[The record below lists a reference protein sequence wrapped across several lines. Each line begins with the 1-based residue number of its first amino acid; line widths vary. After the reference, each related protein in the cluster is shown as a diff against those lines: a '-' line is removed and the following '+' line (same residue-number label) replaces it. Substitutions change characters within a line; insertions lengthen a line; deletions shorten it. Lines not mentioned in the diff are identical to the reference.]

1 MSADVNNAAAVTP
14 PVDVYVRATVGTSE
28 SLKLPTVFH
37 ENWIT
42 LQADSEDVYVN
53 FTVGASGTADETATS
68 SVTSNLPSPATNGVL
83 HIPAGTERNYDLG
96 LLKRSN
102 VNDRIWLNHISPT
115 GGNGH
120 LRFHRSSGPK
130 GA

>member
-28 SLKLPTVFH
+28 SFLVPEVFH
-37 ENWIT
+37 NNWIT
-42 LQADSEDVYVN
+42 CQAQGEDVYLS

-68 SVTSNLPSPATNGVL
+68 SVSSNEISPATNGVV
-83 HIPAGTERNYDLG
+83 HIPAGQERSFDLG

-102 VNDRIWLNHISPT
+102 VNDRLWLNHISET

-120 LRFHRSSGPK
+120 LRFWRSSGPK
-130 GA
+130 GS